1 MVYIRLE
8 EVLHMSS
15 LIPYRFRNSLS
26 RPDTSSFL
34 DDFFRPFFMSS
45 GNFPSAF
52 SVDVKDEDD
61 KFVLEADL
69 PGVKREGVNID
80 LNDGVLTISAEWT
93 SEKKEEKGK
102 DYIVNERR
110 SGRASRSFTLEN
122 VKEDEISAEYRDGV
136 LRLVMPKIT
145 ETVRAPR
152 RIEIQ

>member
-1 MVYIRLE
+1 
-8 EVLHMSS
+8 
-15 LIPYRFRNSLS
+15 
-26 RPDTSSFL
+26 
-34 DDFFRPFFMSS
+34 MSS

>member
-1 MVYIRLE
+1 
-8 EVLHMSS
+8 MSS

-26 RPDTSSFL
+26 RPDPGSFL
-34 DDFFRPFFMSS
+34 DDFFRPLFYGGGS
-45 GNFPSAF
+45 FPTAF
-52 SVDVKDEDD
+52 NVDVKDEGD

-80 LNDGVLTISAEWT
+80 VNDGVLTISAEWMG
-93 SEKKEEKGK
+93 EKKEEKGK

-122 VKEDEISAEYRDGV
+122 VKEDEISAEYKDGV

-145 ETVRAPR
+145 ETEKAPR

>member
-1 MVYIRLE
+1 
-8 EVLHMSS
+8 MSN

-26 RPDTSSFL
+26 RPDPSSFL
-34 DDFFRPFFMSS
+34 DDFFRPLFMSS
-45 GNFPSAF
+45 GNFPTAF
-52 SVDVKDEDD
+52 SVDVKDEGD
-61 KFVLEADL
+61 KFLLEADL

-80 LNDGVLTISAEWT
+80 VSDGVLTISAEWT

-122 VKEDEISAEYRDGV
+122 VKEDEISAEYKDGV

-145 ETVRAPR
+145 ETERVPR

>member
-1 MVYIRLE
+1 
-8 EVLHMSS
+8 MSS

-80 LNDGVLTISAEWT
+80 LNDGVLTITIPVAEQA
-93 SEKKEEKGK
+93 
-102 DYIVNERR
+102 
-110 SGRASRSFTLEN
+110 RARK
-122 VKEDEISAEYRDGV
+122 VEIARGNGD
-136 LRLVMPKIT
+136 
-145 ETVRAPR
+145 VRA
-152 RIEIQ
+152 IEATATEGAAEPKETAAAA